1 MFFSVAFARRADV
14 REVIERRR
22 DADGVREKGRRAG
35 DAEEEQI
42 VTVRSHH
49 EMTRVRD
56 RHPRVSYQYTGR
68 SFYPLGKPTP
78 SPYPLFSPA

>member
-1 MFFSVAFARRADV
+1 MADAQMMPSRMRPCRRPLPVAFARRADV

-22 DADGVREKGRRAG
+22 DADGLREKVRRAG

-49 EMTRVRD
+49 E
-56 RHPRVSYQYTGR
+56 
-68 SFYPLGKPTP
+68 
-78 SPYPLFSPA
+78 